1 MNQSGLRGSYVDKE
15 TKQPL
20 GDHVPSTEFMDDE
33 DSFLLFGNNEH

>member
-1 MNQSGLRGSYVDKE
+1 MNQSGLRGSYVDKD

-20 GDHVPSTEFMDDE
+20 GDQVAAEFMDDE